1 MVAITFLQSND
12 SNTLSTDLRTRYRS
26 IIAMTVQLQL
36 CNCPK
41 VKEMYVKEMRPEKKE
56 FLILSVQYI
65 LSMHA
70 LDNFFGQCPNRR
82 V

>member
-1 MVAITFLQSND
+1 MTAITFLQSND

-41 VKEMYVKEMRPEKKE
+41 VKEMYVKEMRPEK
-56 FLILSVQYI
+56 
-65 LSMHA
+65 
-70 LDNFFGQCPNRR
+70 
-82 V
+82 